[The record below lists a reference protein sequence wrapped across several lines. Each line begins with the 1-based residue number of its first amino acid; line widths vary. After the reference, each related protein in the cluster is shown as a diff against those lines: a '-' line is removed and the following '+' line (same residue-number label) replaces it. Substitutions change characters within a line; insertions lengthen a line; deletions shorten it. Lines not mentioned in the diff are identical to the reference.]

1 MTGLSLHLRRSQ
13 RSIHTIFN
21 HHEITMLATITHF
34 IPIPIIDSSEFTL
47 WSAFN
52 NPPASSAWALRFA
65 EASYVD
71 FFRKSWL
78 ENFLRFIHFRLLPC
92 QFSLFHLSYFLSHY
106 FFSFISFFVLLFHL
120 SYFLSHFL
128 FSFLIFFFHF
138 SHCFFSFLFF
148 FFYFSC

>member
-21 HHEITMLATITHF
+21 HREITMLATITHF

-78 ENFLRFIHFRLLPC
+78 ENFLRFIHFHFYCLLPC
-92 QFSLFHLSYFLSHY
+92 QFSLFYLSYFLSHY

-120 SYFLSHFL
+120 SYFLSHYL

-138 SHCFFSFLFF
+138 SHSFISFFVLCF
-148 FFYFSC
+148 

>member
-13 RSIHTIFN
+13 KSIHTIFN
-21 HHEITMLATITHF
+21 HREITMLTTITHF

-52 NPPASSAWALRFA
+52 YPPASSAWALRFA

-78 ENFLRFIHFRLLPC
+78 ENFLQFIHFRFNCLLFC
-92 QFSLFHLSYFLSHY
+92 HFSLFHLSYFLSHY
-106 FFSFISFFVLLFHL
+106 FFSFISFFVLLFHH
-120 SYFLSHFL
+120 SHFLSHYLPFI
-128 FSFLIFFFHF
+128 FFFFHF
-138 SHCFFSFLFF
+138 FFH
-148 FFYFSC
+148 

>member
-13 RSIHTIFN
+13 KSIHTIFN
-21 HHEITMLATITHF
+21 HREITMLTTITHF

-52 NPPASSAWALRFA
+52 YPPASSAWALRFA

-78 ENFLRFIHFRLLPC
+78 ENFLQFIHFRFNCLLFC
-92 QFSLFHLSYFLSHY
+92 HFSLFHLSYFLSSLSLFY
-106 FFSFISFFVLLFHL
+106 SSITLIFSLITSLSFFSFSISF
-120 SYFLSHFL
+120 SIR
-128 FSFLIFFFHF
+128 LIFSSYDLIFI
-138 SHCFFSFLFF
+138 SF
-148 FFYFSC
+148 